1 MDAGRLDDVGA
12 KGGGRRGREV
22 EGGMMRRR
30 RRGPLRDNE
39 AAVVTCES
47 AGKVDGAAK
56 SSSRLMLFYTAAL
69 FPFNKDSAL

>member
-1 MDAGRLDDVGA
+1 MDAGRLDDVGVT
-12 KGGGRRGREV
+12 GGGGRGREV

-39 AAVVTCES
+39 AAVVTCEG
-47 AGKVDGAAK
+47 AGKVDRAVK